1 MDSEY
6 PPILDAAQVA
16 ELLSMN
22 VQMVRKYAREGRIP
36 AYRLPGGRAFKFFRD
51 EIFNFVKQ
59 HPVDVEGFSE
69 EEIVQALEETAPGQR
84 LAPIT
89 REQGRIKRSAAK
101 ISVRRRVLI
110 RRGSPPVRRTFDTA
124 GLSAM
129 YFRPSLTSRVTSS
142 FSSMKRRLRKQ

>member
-59 HPVDVEGFSE
+59 HPVDVEEFSE
-69 EEIVQALEETAPGQR
+69 EDM
-84 LAPIT
+84 LA
-89 REQGRIKRSAAK
+89 
-101 ISVRRRVLI
+101 
-110 RRGSPPVRRTFDTA
+110 D
-124 GLSAM
+124 
-129 YFRPSLTSRVTSS
+129 
-142 FSSMKRRLRKQ
+142 

>member
-59 HPVDVEGFSE
+59 HPVDVE
-69 EEIVQALEETAPGQR
+69 Q
-84 LAPIT
+84 
-89 REQGRIKRSAAK
+89 
-101 ISVRRRVLI
+101 
-110 RRGSPPVRRTFDTA
+110 
-124 GLSAM
+124 LSDED
-129 YFRPSLTSRVTSS
+129 
-142 FSSMKRRLRKQ
+142 LRAE